1 MKSSTNTFTKE
12 QQLYKARKKEQ
23 RKRKFERELDKAAL
37 QEKLPKPE
45 PKSSEPNFDFLKN
58 VRTFSIAVPGS
69 ILDNAQSKELRTYLA
84 GQIARIACI
93 YKIDEV
99 RVYYFITWKTYLP

>member
-1 MKSSTNTFTKE
+1 MKSTTTFTKE

-23 RKRKFERELDKAAL
+23 RKRKFERELDKAAA
-37 QEKLPKPE
+37 QEKIAKTADPSV
-45 PKSSEPNFDFLKN
+45 KSNEPNFEALKN
-58 VRTFSIAVPGS
+58 AQTFSIAIPGS

-84 GQIARIACI
+84 GQIARTACI

-99 RVYYFITWKTYLP
+99 

>member
-1 MKSSTNTFTKE
+1 MKSSTTFTKE

-23 RKRKFERELDKAAL
+23 RKRKFERELEKAAN
-37 QEKLPKPE
+37 QEKVAKTSE
-45 PKSSEPNFDFLKN
+45 PSEKSKEPNFDALKD
-58 VRTFSIAVPGS
+58 VQTFSIAIPGS

-84 GQIARIACI
+84 GQIARTACI

-99 RVYYFITWKTYLP
+99 SFNTLRPV